1 MVGGDGVLLGW
12 GVTRVGG
19 DGVWLRGGVVVMACC

>member
-1 MVGGDGVLLGW
+1 MGGDGVLLGW